1 MIRTTPLRIL
11 VTAIAALQW
20 TTTYAADSGSA
31 DAELRGLEDLS
42 LEELLR
48 IEVHT
53 VVAASKRA
61 EKSSQAPATTVVV
74 THDEI
79 RLRGYAFLRDVL
91 HDLPGMETTEN
102 YFSEFGTLVPVRGV
116 VGNNKI
122 IVLIDGVRVNPPG
135 GEPMMFRSDISV
147 RDAEQVEVVYGPG
160 STLYGQDAISAVVN
174 IRTAEPREDRWLT
187 IGSAGGWP
195 MRYEGWLSANKRSG
209 KLRVFASAHVF
220 RAKLT
225 DLSKAWEREWNTTY
239 RPTAALKTAG
249 PGEDRGVTDTR
260 WDFGFTGLFRVDYDN
275 ARIQI
280 WHRQS
285 QRSSSEGL
293 DGGFAKIE
301 AARWGDM
308 STVIEARHTATLTD
322 AVSLT
327 SSLLFNRYEIDPKS
341 RYVFEET
348 PTKWFD
354 NDWKYGLGISA
365 TLEEQVV
372 WDLGKRGSVT
382 GGLVVSH
389 FDIQPKATIPGG
401 ADRSRDVTSQ
411 GGELE
416 YFVGEDGTRERFTI
430 ARASNLVYQS
440 IGGYVEAAIDII
452 PALRVIA
459 GARLDYDTRIDAVPV
474 SPRLALVVRPRKELA
489 IKGIFTQAWVAP
501 PPYFSNNVFFNG
513 ISINTANPKLEPERA
528 RSVELA
534 LSWTAARFEVDL
546 SLYYNAQE
554 NLLVTGD
561 QQLDVN
567 VVRDRVYT
575 SETGGTP
582 IVLTHSANSGKSVA
596 VGGELRGRVNPA
608 KAISLWGSYSIVEFQ
623 TERKDGGRTIASGLP
638 GISRHNL
645 RLGATVSPLAERLF
659 ISGSFS
665 LRSTPENIPE
675 FTDGGS
681 KTTLRGAIK
690 TPWELRMHVLYS
702 PVAWLDV
709 TLDLR
714 NLTNHHYALGGLL
727 GNAVPQEGFSGTLG
741 LVWRH

>member
-1 MIRTTPLRIL
+1 MRRNHLPISIIFT
-11 VTAIAALQW
+11 IAALHS
-20 TTTYAADSGSA
+20 TAVFAAA
-31 DAELRGLEDLS
+31 PETAEAELEGLESLS

-48 IEVHT
+48 IEVPT

-91 HDLPGMETTEN
+91 HDLPGMETTET

-122 IVLIDGVRVNPPG
+122 IVLIDGMRVNPPG

-147 RDAEQVEVVYGPG
+147 RDAEQVEVIYGPG

-174 IRTAEPREDRWLT
+174 IRTAKARDDRWLK

-195 MRYEGWLSANKRSG
+195 LRYEGWLSANKRFG
-209 KLRVFASAHVF
+209 KLRVFANSHVF
-220 RAKLT
+220 RARLT

-239 RPTAALKTAG
+239 RPTAELKTAG
-249 PGEDRGVTDTR
+249 PGDERGVTDSR
-260 WDFGFTGLFRVDYDN
+260 WDFGFTGLFKVEYGD
-275 ARIQI
+275 ARLQI

-293 DGGFAKIE
+293 DGGFAKIDE
-301 AARWGDM
+301 ARWGDM
-308 STVIEARHTATLTD
+308 STVIEARHRASLTEK
-322 AVSLT
+322 VSLS

-341 RYVFEET
+341 RYVFEAS
-348 PTKWFD
+348 PTEWFD
-354 NDWKYGLGISA
+354 DDWKYGLGIGA

-372 WDLGKRGSVT
+372 WDLGERGSVT

-401 ADRSRDVTSQ
+401 ADRSSDVTSQ
-411 GGELE
+411 GGNLE
-416 YFVGEDGTRERFTI
+416 YFVGEDGARERFTL
-430 ARASNLVYQS
+430 ARASNIVYQS
-440 IGGYVEAAIDII
+440 VGGYVEAAIDII
-452 PALRVIA
+452 PTLRLIA
-459 GARLDYDTRIDAVPV
+459 GLRLDYDTRIDEIPI
-474 SPRLALVVRPRKELA
+474 SPRLALVLRPRKELA

-501 PPYFSNNVFFNG
+501 PPYFSHNVFFNG
-513 ISINTANPKLEPERA
+513 VSVNAANPKLEPERA
-528 RSVELA
+528 RSIELA
-534 LSWTAARFEVDL
+534 LSWTAARFELAL
-546 SLYYNAQE
+546 SIYYNEQE

-567 VVRDRVYT
+567 IVNDRIFT

-582 IVLTHSANSGKSVA
+582 ILLTHSANSGKSMA

-608 KAISLWGSYSIVEFQ
+608 KALSLWGSYSIVDFQ
-623 TERKDGGRTIASGLP
+623 TRREEGGTTVTSGLP

-645 RLGATVSPLAERLF
+645 RLGATVSPVAERLF

-675 FTDGGS
+675 FQNGQAR
-681 KTTLRGAIK
+681 TTLRSATK
-690 TPWELRMHVLYS
+690 TPWELRLHVLYN
-702 PVAWLDV
+702 PIEWLDV
-709 TLDLR
+709 YLDLR
-714 NLTNHHYALGGLL
+714 NLTNHRYALAGLV

-741 LVWRH
+741 LRWRH